1 MNYYINYISPIGKII
16 IISDGENI
24 IGLFFENQKYFMNGI
39 NNDLLH
45 SEIPIL
51 HKTREWL
58 DRYFKGKR
66 PNPLNLPLKPNG
78 SFFRRLVWQHLL
90 EIPYGSVVTYKDIT
104 EKIEHDLKKKMSCQ
118 AVGGAISHNPIS
130 IIIPCHRVIG
140 SNNSLIGYAGGI
152 TKKKQLLELE
162 KVNIKSKN

>member
-104 EKIEHDLKKKMSCQ
+104 KFKT
-118 AVGGAISHNPIS
+118 S
-130 IIIPCHRVIG
+130 IKTGRTMKQIKEGV
-140 SNNSLIGYAGGI
+140 N
-152 TKKKQLLELE
+152 KKQ
-162 KVNIKSKN
+162 KSQKIKTLMLIHQQGPWSEFALTMACPY